1 MVMRRHERRV
11 GEDHHD
17 AVIEPLPSFSRRPAR
32 DWVLLEVTADAV
44 VLSLRGW
51 RSLLA
56 VRRRLSVPLS
66 AITSVRHAPGVY
78 GIVSTSLRIRVRPRS
93 HVFRLGVFRGRNGW
107 SFWACGIG
115 RGAVL
120 IETEGYRFRFVV
132 FEVARPGA
140 AVSSIEE
147 ALRALRSGRVTGDR
161 DDGPAETGDR
171 DDGPAEMG
179 DAT

>member
-1 MVMRRHERRV
+1 
-11 GEDHHD
+11 
-17 AVIEPLPSFSRRPAR
+17 
-32 DWVLLEVTADAV
+32 
-44 VLSLRGW
+44 
-51 RSLLA
+51 
-56 VRRRLSVPLS
+56 
-66 AITSVRHAPGVY
+66 VY

-161 DDGPAETGDR
+161 DHGPAETGDRDDGPAEMGAGSAEIQAETGDR